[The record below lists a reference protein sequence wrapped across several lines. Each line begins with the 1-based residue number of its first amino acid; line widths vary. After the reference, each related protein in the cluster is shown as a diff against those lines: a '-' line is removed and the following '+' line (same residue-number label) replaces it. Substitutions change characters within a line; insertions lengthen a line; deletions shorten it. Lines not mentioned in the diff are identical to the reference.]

1 MEETL
6 TYRLETFEGPLDLL
20 LSLVHKNKMKI
31 DDIPIS
37 VICEQYLDYINRAA
51 VLNMDLAAEFI
62 DMASE
67 LMLIKSRMLLP
78 RESEN
83 EEDPRAGLAEA
94 IARLAAA
101 KKAAAILAER
111 YKTYSGRFE
120 KETDEISVDRTFVAD
135 QDVERLYAVMR
146 RVLSEVRD
154 TVEIAGKLVTP
165 IVSKPIVSVE
175 LKILGIMKHFRD
187 REKPSTLSELLMD
200 ANSRPEVIAIFIGVL
215 ELIKMKRLV
224 LIENEDQLTDLTG
237 MSTVLKVN
245 PEYTG
250 DLAEGLELEDYSHAG
265 TEPGSGTAGSK

>member
-101 KKAAAILAER
+101 KKAAGE
-111 YKTYSGRFE
+111 
-120 KETDEISVDRTFVAD
+120 
-135 QDVERLYAVMR
+135 
-146 RVLSEVRD
+146 
-154 TVEIAGKLVTP
+154 
-165 IVSKPIVSVE
+165 
-175 LKILGIMKHFRD
+175 
-187 REKPSTLSELLMD
+187 
-200 ANSRPEVIAIFIGVL
+200 
-215 ELIKMKRLV
+215 
-224 LIENEDQLTDLTG
+224 
-237 MSTVLKVN
+237 
-245 PEYTG
+245 
-250 DLAEGLELEDYSHAG
+250 
-265 TEPGSGTAGSK
+265 